1 MTGSRGAGATLTTCP
16 YCGVGCGVTVRSA
29 PVPGEPVIVSGD
41 PAHPA
46 NLGRLCSK
54 GAALAETLGLETRL
68 LEPSIGG
75 RNTSWGEA
83 LDHVARGFLD
93 AIESHGP
100 EAVAFYVSGQLLTED
115 YYVANKLMK
124 GFIGSANIDTNSRLC
139 MASAVAAHTRA
150 FGADTVPGNYEDLE
164 LADLVVIAGSNLAWA
179 HPVLFQ
185 RLQAAR
191 ERRPEMRVVVIDPR
205 RTATAGAADL
215 HLALAPG
222 TDAWLFN
229 GLLHHLHRDDRL
241 DLQFLE
247 DHTEGFAATLR
258 AARESSGSVPRTAA
272 ACGLPEQD
280 VATFFQWFARTE
292 RAVTLFSQGINQ
304 SDSGVDKANA
314 ILNLHLATGR
324 IGRPGQGPL
333 SLTGQPNAMGGREVG
348 GLANQLAAHMGFDD
362 PEHLDRLRRF
372 WQAPSLA
379 TRPGLKAVELFEGI
393 EAGRVKAVWIMGT
406 NPAFSLPE
414 AERFSAAL
422 RRCPFVV
429 VSDCVADTETTR
441 LADVL
446 LPAAAWGEKEG
457 TVTNSERCISR
468 QRAFLPPAGLAR
480 PDWWIICEVARR
492 LGFGA
497 GFPYAGPAEI
507 FREHARLSGFENGR
521 TRAFDIGG
529 LSGLSDA
536 GYDALAPLQWPVP
549 ARDRAGEGGSPVLA
563 PGLAP
568 GAEWSD
574 PAPDVDPAGHAGSA
588 RLYADARYFTAG
600 GRARLV
606 PVQPRGPAPAV
617 DGRFP
622 LRLITGRTRD
632 QWHSMTRT
640 ALTSRLTTH
649 RPEPFVE
656 IHPEDALP
664 LGLTNGQ
671 IAAVHGPSGR
681 MLARVRLT
689 PDQAP
694 GSVFVPMHW
703 SSPFARESRVN
714 VLIPVLTDPI
724 SGQPAFKAAPVRLQR
739 LDAAWHGFLLSRTP
753 LPVPDVTYRT
763 VMRGD
768 NHFRYE
774 LAGED
779 GPQDWAAW
787 MRALCG
793 DGGEWLE
800 FADVGRGVF
809 RAARL
814 DDDRLTAVLLIG
826 PDAGGLPERDALGG
840 LFALKSISAPL
851 RLGLLSGRPAAA
863 GRSAGRTLCACLGI
877 GEGRIRQAIREGGLV
892 SIEAVGERLG
902 AGTGCGS
909 CIPELQALLAKEVG
923 EPSRRLLQRSPVP

>member
-1 MTGSRGAGATLTTCP
+1 MTGSGCAAVTRTTCP
-16 YCGVGCGVTVRSA
+16 YCGVGCGVAVRSA

-68 LEPSIGG
+68 LEPRIGG
-75 RNTSWGEA
+75 RTTSWDEA
-83 LDHVARGFLD
+83 LDHVARGFRD
-93 AIESHGP
+93 VIGSCGP

-258 AARESSGSVPRTAA
+258 AARDSSGSVPRTAA

-292 RAVTLFSQGINQ
+292 RTVTLFSQGINQ

-324 IGRPGQGPL
+324 IGRPGQGPF

-372 WQAPSLA
+372 WEASRLA
-379 TRPGLKAVELFEGI
+379 TRPGLKAVELFEAI

-414 AERFSAAL
+414 AERFSEAL
-422 RRCPFVV
+422 RRCPLVV

-441 LADVL
+441 VADVL

-507 FREHARLSGFENGR
+507 FREHARLSGFENAG

-536 GYDALAPLQWPVP
+536 GYDALAPVQWPVP
-549 ARDRAGEGGSPVLA
+549 GQEGVAAGDTPDPVSVRE
-563 PGLAP
+563 PRTGV
-568 GAEWSD
+568 ED
-574 PAPDVDPAGHAGSA
+574 PAPEGDRCGDVGTA
-588 RLYADARYFTAG
+588 RLYADSRFFMPG

-617 DGRFP
+617 DGGFP

-640 ALTSRLTTH
+640 ALTSRLAAH

-656 IHPEDALP
+656 MHPEDALP
-664 LGLTNGQ
+664 LGLTNGR
-671 IAAVHGPSGR
+671 IAALHGPSGR

-689 PDQAP
+689 PDQAR

-714 VLIPVLTDPI
+714 ALIPVLTDPI
-724 SGQPAFKAAPVRLQR
+724 SGQPAYKAAPIRLQR
-739 LDAAWHGFLLSRTP
+739 LDAAWHGFLLSRSP
-753 LPVPDVTYRT
+753 LPVPEVTYRT
-763 VMRGD
+763 VTRGPK
-768 NHFRYE
+768 HFRYE

-779 GPQDWAAW
+779 SPLDWSVW

-800 FADVGRGVF
+800 FADGGRGVF
-809 RAARL
+809 RMARL
-814 DDDRLTAVLLIG
+814 DDDRLTAVLLVG
-826 PDAGGLPERDALGG
+826 PDAGRLPEREALGG
-840 LFALKSISAPL
+840 LFALQRITAPL
-851 RLGLLSGRPAAA
+851 RLGLLSGRSVAA
-863 GRSAGRTLCACLGI
+863 GPPAGRTLCACLGI
-877 GEGRIRQAIREGGLV
+877 GEGRIRQAIREDGLASV
-892 SIEAVGERLG
+892 EAVGESLG

-909 CIPELQALLAKEVG
+909 CIPELRALLTKEVG
-923 EPSRRLLQRSPVP
+923 KHGRWPLQQAPVP